1 MKTRSDE
8 KLRAWWS
15 HKQALDGRLAGA
27 AAADVL
33 AETGWARSVG
43 GVGPY
48 LTLHARAG
56 TPRQVADADVAA
68 LRLHE
73 LPAARGCTYVVPAV
87 DFALALKAGVGFDT
101 DMKTALKL
109 GVTEKEVDRLCEAVM
124 QALGNSA
131 VSPDELRDAVGP
143 AARNLGEEGKKKGV
157 TTTLP
162 LALGKLQT
170 AGEIRRVPMNGR
182 LDQQR
187 YKYAAWRPNPLAN
200 FHMSAEEVAVE
211 LARRYFRWI
220 GPATLSEFQWFSAL
234 GVKAAKSAVE
244 GLKLM
249 SFDGDR
255 MITAEDRERFERF
268 TVPREPDYRL
278 VSSLDALSLLR
289 RDLKSIV
296 DPPDLERMAEG
307 ERSGGALMDLPSHAI
322 IDRGRVVG
330 LWEYDQTTQS
340 ITWLPFVTRSAALK
354 KAVLETENYIRDQ
367 VGDARSF
374 SLDSPKSRIPRIEAL
389 RQAAGK

>member
-1 MKTRSDE
+1 MR
-8 KLRAWWS
+8 RG
-15 HKQALDGRLAGA
+15 GRIRWR
-27 AAADVL
+27 
-33 AETGWARSVG
+33 TSI
-43 GVGPY
+43 
-48 LTLHARAG
+48 
-56 TPRQVADADVAA
+56 
-68 LRLHE
+68 
-73 LPAARGCTYVVPAV
+73 LP
-87 DFALALKAGVGFDT
+87 
-101 DMKTALKL
+101 
-109 GVTEKEVDRLCEAVM
+109 
-124 QALGNSA
+124 
-131 VSPDELRDAVGP
+131 
-143 AARNLGEEGKKKGV
+143 
-157 TTTLP
+157 
-162 LALGKLQT
+162 
-170 AGEIRRVPMNGR
+170 
-182 LDQQR
+182 
-187 YKYAAWRPNPLAN
+187 
-200 FHMSAEEVAVE
+200 AEEVAVE

-220 GPATLSEFQWFSAL
+220 GPATLSEFQWFSGL

-244 GLKLM
+244 SLKLA

-296 DPPDLERMAEG
+296 DPPDFERMANG

-322 IDRGRVVG
+322 VDRGRVVG

-340 ITWLPFVTRSAALK
+340 IAWLPFVTRSAALK
-354 KAVLETENYIRDQ
+354 KAVLETESYIRDQ